1 MIRLT
6 TLFTQFPIVGNEA
19 SDNQKQAMDI
29 KMKENAAYEPPP
41 SRIKMTENEAYGP
54 ISMANRP

>member
-1 MIRLT
+1 MT
-6 TLFTQFPIVGNEA
+6 TLFIQFPTVGNQA
-19 SDNQKQAMDI
+19 SDIQKEEMGI
-29 KMKENAAYEPPP
+29 KMKENVAYEAPP